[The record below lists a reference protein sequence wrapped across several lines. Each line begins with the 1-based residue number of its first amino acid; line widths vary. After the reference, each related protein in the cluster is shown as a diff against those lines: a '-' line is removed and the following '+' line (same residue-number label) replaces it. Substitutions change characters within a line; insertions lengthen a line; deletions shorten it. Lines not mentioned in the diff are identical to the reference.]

1 MNLLMKGG
9 GGGGARAPSAPPLD
23 PPLDVVSRILLGLQA
38 MQSELKSVRQGQDET
53 ARMVRESQ
61 LN

>member
-23 PPLDVVSRILLGLQA
+23 PPLSCLQCGDGCMYRLDCGSR
-38 MQSELKSVRQGQDET
+38 EPEVRGSG
-53 ARMVRESQ
+53 RQ
-61 LN
+61 L